1 MDVSS
6 SLLLEVWEVV
16 SDLLPNGK
24 REDMARKLIKIF
36 NDNGMDIEDLES
48 IKGEDDY
55 LDSVMES
62 LYTAGHD
69 NEDEYNLDYDDE

>member
-6 SLLLEVWEVV
+6 SLLLEVWEAI
-16 SDLLPNGK
+16 SDTLPNGK

-36 NDNGMDIEDLES
+36 TDNGMDIDDLES

-55 LDSVMES
+55 LDSVMEG
-62 LYTAGHD
+62 LYNTESDHD
-69 NEDEYNLDYDDE
+69 DYNLEYED